1 MYQLA
6 PTSINLILA
15 NYPANAAE
23 TRTYEPASRHDFDSL
38 RVPTSTSFS
47 FSRLFRAASFQCTT
61 PAALFGD
68 IFLGERVVHAFTP
81 TRIYDMSVL
90 KDQARSRARTHVC
103 TSTWSFTAG
112 VSTLCENVDGLVR
125 GLSLFDFT
133 RQHACW
139 CADVCSDLSS
149 RSTVTQLLSFDV
161 L

>member
-15 NYPANAAE
+15 NYPASAAE
-23 TRTYEPASRHDFDSL
+23 TRTYEPTSRHDFDSL

-81 TRIYDMSVL
+81 TRIYDMSVF
-90 KDQARSRARTHVC
+90 KDQARSRARKYVH
-103 TSTWSFTAG
+103 
-112 VSTLCENVDGLVR
+112 
-125 GLSLFDFT
+125 
-133 RQHACW
+133 QHDRLRRALAHC
-139 CADVCSDLSS
+139 VK
-149 RSTVTQLLSFDV
+149 T
-161 L
+161 